1 MAYREVTIGGVKGI
15 AVLLREGF
23 LKVVLEDGHTLIL
36 ATADPS
42 AKLGKVFNEDQPRDD
57 DGRFASGGGG
67 AHESDQDRTS
77 RRFSEN
83 YQRVQQDIET
93 ATDAQIDL
101 AISYATRVAI
111 NAQPK
116 AWAGDAQAKQVME
129 AMFSEAD
136 SLKFALRMRREARK
150 MDGSGGGWSAP
161 TSATSGIAGYELGGE
176 RRRRKPKKQR
186 NSLNLDP
193 HSGAKAM

>member
-15 AVLLREGF
+15 AVPLREGF

-36 ATADPS
+36 ATADPG
-42 AKLGKVFNEDQPRDD
+42 APR
-57 DGRFASGGGG
+57 RLP
-67 AHESDQDRTS
+67 T
-77 RRFSEN
+77 
-83 YQRVQQDIET
+83 
-93 ATDAQIDL
+93 
-101 AISYATRVAI
+101 
-111 NAQPK
+111 
-116 AWAGDAQAKQVME
+116 
-129 AMFSEAD
+129 
-136 SLKFALRMRREARK
+136 RK